1 MRPETIEDLAQTLVR
16 NEVHICLSSL
26 VSTLAVGAHIDFR
39 GMLLARHGTE
49 LHDLM
54 DQASELAAPLE
65 DWEGA
70 ATEAGWTGPHK
81 DQFGATYYSDE
92 TDGQTWACA
101 TWEDLC
107 REFDLEPL
115 TRDVYEHWAV
125 SQMLGDDLAA
135 IGEKV
140 DFDFA
145 GLIVWARTTTGQA
158 IYMDS
163 AMYEVARLL
172 RERTE
177 WSRA

>member
-26 VSTLAVGAHIDFR
+26 VSTLARGAFE
-39 GMLLARHGTE
+39 GATG
-49 LHDLM
+49 DLGSLC
-54 DQASELAAPLE
+54 DQAYELAAPLE

-115 TRDVYEHWAV
+115 AREVYEHWAV
-125 SQMLGDDLAA
+125 SQMLGDDLAE

-145 GLIVWARTTTGQA
+145 GMIVWARTTTGQA

-163 AMYEVARLL
+163 AMYDVARLL

-177 WSRA
+177 GPRT